1 MNRALKITNK
11 EIHVVLDRDGTLIKH
26 VHYLSNSEEV
36 SLLPGVIEGIIK
48 LQLNKVSFS
57 LHTNQSGVGRKFFSM
72 NEVMQC
78 NNKMFSLLNLDES
91 AFQEICIAPE
101 APDETIQY
109 RKPSPNFGNEL
120 VKNYHYDVKNI
131 FYIGDTLSDY
141 ETSINLGCNF
151 VGVNTGLVQLRSLPE
166 KDIKNIN
173 IKNDFI
179 SAIDY
184 VIKHL

>member
-1 MNRALKITNK
+1 MNRASKMNNK

-26 VHYLSNSEEV
+26 IHYLSNSDEV

-141 ETSINLGCNF
+141 ETAINLGCNF
-151 VGVNTGLVQLRSLPE
+151 VGVNTGLVQLSSLP
-166 KDIKNIN
+166 DSTIQNIN
-173 IKNDFI
+173 IKKDFL
-179 SAIDY
+179 SAVDY
-184 VIKHL
+184 VVEFT